1 MDLIEEVKNNE
12 NDVFIQLVL
21 NNSNE
26 LLIPE
31 TDVDIEE
38 RINKTL
44 ENLLMHNNEEEDGV
58 LLMLQ
63 RFTMPNILPLAAVVG
78 FNSTIQEI

>member
-58 LLMLQ
+58 LLVLQ

-78 FNSTIQEI
+78 FYSTIQEI